1 MLTLEQ
7 LTNLAKG
14 TGRKDLY
21 IYAIGDIRG
30 TMKFSSDENKVQEI
44 EQVLNIL
51 DQLLNDESIPWDI
64 KVAPL
69 SEGATEENELL
80 EFTTFDDI
88 EEAIPMCDTDGYG
101 S

>member
-44 EQVLNIL
+44 EQTLSAL
-51 DQLLNDESIPWDI
+51 DQLLNDDSIPWNAERPS
-64 KVAPL
+64 AP
-69 SEGATEENELL
+69 TEDHEEIELL
-80 EFTTFDDI
+80 NDTTDWTV
-88 EEAIPMCDTDGYG
+88 EEVLRREA
-101 S
+101 